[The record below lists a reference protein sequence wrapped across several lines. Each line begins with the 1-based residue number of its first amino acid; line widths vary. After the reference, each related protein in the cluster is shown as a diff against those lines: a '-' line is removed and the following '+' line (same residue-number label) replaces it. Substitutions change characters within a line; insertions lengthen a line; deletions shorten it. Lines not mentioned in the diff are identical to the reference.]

1 MKAFAAAK
9 TRLRPRLSDDA
20 RRALAR
26 TMFENVVRAAGQCED
41 IDRVCV
47 VTHCDEVAAL
57 THAAGG
63 CALRDPA
70 PDMGLGALMDWALAQ
85 WASVGAKR
93 AVILMSD
100 LPRVEARDITELCK
114 LLDKHDCVIVPDR
127 RGESTNALALRLPWP
142 CATAFGRPD
151 SYRAHASL
159 ADVRGL
165 NGRVLSRER
174 LAHDIDIIDDLE
186 YTPPAT
192 VDWAQTA
199 PQVARRQQ
207 DW

>member
-1 MKAFAAAK
+1 MKAFGAAK
-9 TRLRPRLSDDA
+9 TRLRACLSDDA
-20 RRALAR
+20 RRRLAR
-26 TMFENVVRAAGQCED
+26 TMFENVLHAARRCREV
-41 IDRVCV
+41 DRVCV

-57 THAAGG
+57 TGAAGG
-63 CALRDPA
+63 CALRDPS
-70 PDMGLGALMDWALAQ
+70 PDMGLGALMDWALEHVANLGV
-85 WASVGAKR
+85 AR

-127 RGESTNALALRLPWP
+127 RGQSTNAFALRLPWP

-151 SYRAHASL
+151 SYLAHSSQAS
-159 ADVRGL
+159 ARGL
-165 NGRVLSRER
+165 NSRELSCER
-174 LAHDIDIIDDLE
+174 LAHDVDIIEDLE
-186 YTPPAT
+186 YSTPGR
-192 VDWAQTA
+192 VEWLQTA